1 MTSTLPTEPVQGR
14 INPPVKREITPTMV
28 ELLQATRPWV
38 LFCSVLGFIGTGF
51 MGLGA
56 LIMVGLTVFMG
67 VVGTNTVG
75 GELGGMEVAMFGG
88 LALLYIAL
96 AVPYFFGSL
105 FLLRY
110 SSAIGRLG
118 TDGDSHAMEDALLN
132 QKSFWKLVGIMVIT
146 MFALYGVILVGA
158 VVVGVFAAV

>member
-51 MGLGA
+51 MVLAA
-56 LIMVGLTVFMG
+56 LAMVGVSAFAG
-67 VVGTNTVG
+67 VVGSGDNKI
-75 GELGGMEVAMFGG
+75 GGMELAMFGG
-88 LALLYIAL
+88 MAVLYIVL

-110 SSAIGRLG
+110 STAIGRLG

-132 QKSFWKLVGIMVIT
+132 QKSFWKLVGIMMIT
-146 MFALYGVILVGA
+146 MFALYGVVLVGA
-158 VVVGVFAAV
+158 VVAGVFAAV